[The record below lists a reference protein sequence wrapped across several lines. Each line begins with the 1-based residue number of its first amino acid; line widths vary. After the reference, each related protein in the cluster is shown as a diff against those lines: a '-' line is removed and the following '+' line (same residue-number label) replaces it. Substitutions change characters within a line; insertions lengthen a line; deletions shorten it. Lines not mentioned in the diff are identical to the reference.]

1 MRSKKITNIFTGI
14 LLSVCM
20 LATFIPVNLVFAD
33 ETIDYTA
40 PTITRFYPTNPVTLH
55 IDISFP
61 VEQND
66 NVYKLYVRAFY
77 EYTVNGN
84 VYRVDKYEA
93 SISAYDDETGVYDD
107 LIIQLAPNMG
117 GLYDVYAVAGAI
129 YSDGTIMETEPQKV
143 PAGLLPWHDVDNG
156 STICQPIKVD
166 AFVRTDDNG
175 NPSITAMSSAMDTA
189 QWKIILWQMMML
201 KPKTPASATMTM
213 F

>member
-1 MRSKKITNIFTGI
+1 MKARKIAKMFTGMLI
-14 LLSVCM
+14 IISVVTA
-20 LATFIPVNLVFAD
+20 LFPLNSVFA
-33 ETIDYTA
+33 EEQVKPIPYTA

-66 NVYKLYVRAFY
+66 DVYKLYVRAFY

-117 GLYDVYAVAGAI
+117 GLYDVYVWRALFI
-129 YSDGTIMETEPQKV
+129 Q
-143 PAGLLPWHDVDNG
+143 
-156 STICQPIKVD
+156 
-166 AFVRTDDNG
+166 
-175 NPSITAMSSAMDTA
+175 TA
-189 QWKIILWQMMML
+189 
-201 KPKTPASATMTM
+201 P
-213 F
+213 

>member
-40 PTITRFYPTNPVTLH
+40 PTITRFYPTNPFSLH

-61 VEQND
+61 VEQN
-66 NVYKLYVRAFY
+66 NVVYKLYVRAFY

-93 SISAYDDETGVYDD
+93 SKSPSDSNEGVYED
-107 LIIQLAPNMG
+107 LVI
-117 GLYDVYAVAGAI
+117 
-129 YSDGTIMETEPQKV
+129 
-143 PAGLLPWHDVDNG
+143 
-156 STICQPIKVD
+156 
-166 AFVRTDDNG
+166 
-175 NPSITAMSSAMDTA
+175 
-189 QWKIILWQMMML
+189 
-201 KPKTPASATMTM
+201 
-213 F
+213 